1 MQPRLET
8 LRRLVTLYAAVEE
21 MHSTELQRMT
31 AAVREAQQ
39 AIGVEQEVVRSA
51 RVDGREAL
59 LAGDRVGWMMA
70 ETQQETA
77 GSATTRVWSRFAL
90 EREELSDAA
99 REQYVASRLKREQ
112 MKRVFDDIAARTEI
126 EEGRRMQAASDDR
139 FLARR
144 RWTDAQE
151 KTRDEQ
157 QMKALLMVAMLGL
170 AYGMHMH

>member
-1 MQPRLET
+1 MQTRLKA
-8 LRRLVTLYAAVEE
+8 LQRLVTLYAAVEE

-39 AIGVEQEVVRSA
+39 AIGIEQEVVRSA
-51 RVDGREAL
+51 RVDGRGAL
-59 LAGDRVGWMMA
+59 LAGDSVGRMMA

-77 GSATTRVWSRFAL
+77 VWRREGLERIRL
-90 EREELSDAA
+90 EREELNDAA

-112 MKRVFDDIAARTEI
+112 IKRVFDDIAARVEI

-144 RWTDAQE
+144 RWTDARE
-151 KTRDEQ
+151 KMREGQTNSR
-157 QMKALLMVAMLGL
+157 
-170 AYGMHMH
+170 

>member
-1 MQPRLET
+1 MQTRLKA
-8 LRRLVTLYAAVEE
+8 LQRLVSLYAAVEE

-39 AIGVEQEVVRSA
+39 AIGVVQEVVRSA
-51 RVDGREAL
+51 RVDGRGAL
-59 LAGDRVGWMMA
+59 LAGDSVGRMMA

-77 GSATTRVWSRFAL
+77 VWRREGLERIRL
-90 EREELSDAA
+90 EREELNDAA

-112 MKRVFDDIAARTEI
+112 IKRVFDDIAARVEI

-144 RWTDAQE
+144 RWTDARE
-151 KTRDEQ
+151 KMREGQTNSR
-157 QMKALLMVAMLGL
+157 
-170 AYGMHMH
+170 